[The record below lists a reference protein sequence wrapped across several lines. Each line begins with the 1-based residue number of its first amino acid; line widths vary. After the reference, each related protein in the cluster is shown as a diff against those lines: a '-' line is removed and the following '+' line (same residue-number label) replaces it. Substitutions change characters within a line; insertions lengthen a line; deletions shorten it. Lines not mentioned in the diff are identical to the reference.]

1 MAVAAGSAAGIG
13 VHGVLVGGE
22 RGARR
27 RSEARDTVVPHD
39 VTRPG
44 GVAGPDVGRVGVIRA
59 DRLDCGARLVT
70 ESMADARSV
79 TVGVWVGTGSRDEDD
94 AHSGAS
100 HFLEHLLFKGTPSWS
115 AVDIAESVD
124 EIGGDMNAFTTKEY
138 TAFYIRL
145 LAEDLPL
152 GLDVLGAIMTDP
164 ALRVDD
170 IDAERQVI
178 MDEILM
184 HADEPADFAAEQ
196 CTAALFPGHPLG
208 REVLGTAKS
217 VAILDQGEIR
227 SFFDTHY
234 LAGNLVVAAAGDVD
248 HDRLAVE
255 VGARFAERGGGASP
269 ERQAPDRPGEPLTVH
284 ERPTEQVHLVVGM
297 RCPGRHSPE
306 RWPLAVVNHVLGGGI
321 SSRLFQEV
329 RERRGLAYSI
339 WSERVHYDEVGTM
352 TVSVG
357 TAPEH
362 AREVLSL
369 VNGELDRMGEAG
381 LTARELAV
389 AKGHLRAETLLSL
402 EDSGA
407 RMSRIGSSLLLHG
420 HVLEVDEVLSKVDA
434 VNLDDVA
441 AVATTLADQTR
452 TLSVVGPFDPESP

>member
-1 MAVAAGSAAGIG
+1 MIRT
-13 VHGVLVGGE
+13 E
-22 RGARR
+22 RLA
-27 RSEARDTVVPHD
+27 
-39 VTRPG
+39 
-44 GVAGPDVGRVGVIRA
+44 
-59 DRLDCGARLVT
+59 CGARLVT
-70 ESMADARSV
+70 ESMAEARSV

-94 AHSGAS
+94 THSGAS

-115 AVDIAESVD
+115 AADIAEAVD

-152 GLDVLGAIMTDP
+152 GLDVLGAIMTNP

-184 HADEPADFAAEQ
+184 HADEPADFAAER
-196 CTAALFPGHPLG
+196 CTAALFPAHPLG
-208 REVLGTAKS
+208 REVLGTPQS
-217 VAILDQGEIR
+217 VASLDQREIR
-227 SFFDTHY
+227 TFFDTHY

-248 HDRLAVE
+248 HDRLAVD
-255 VGARFAERGGGASP
+255 VGARFADRGGGVSP
-269 ERQAPDRPGEPLTVH
+269 TRLAPDHPGEPLTVQA
-284 ERPTEQVHLVVGM
+284 RPTEQVHLVVGM
-297 RCPGRHSPE
+297 RAPGRHSEE
-306 RWPLAVVNHVLGGGI
+306 RWPLAVLNHVLGGGI

-339 WSERVHYDEVGTM
+339 WSERVHYEEVGTL

-362 AREVLSL
+362 AREVLAL

-407 RMSRIGSSLLLHG
+407 RMSRIGSSLLLHD

-434 VNLDDVA
+434 VTLDDVA
-441 AVATTLADQTR
+441 AVADTLASETR
-452 TLSVVGPFDPESP
+452 TLSVVGPFNPDGP

>member
-1 MAVAAGSAAGIG
+1 VI
-13 VHGVLVGGE
+13 
-22 RGARR
+22 
-27 RSEARDTVVPHD
+27 RSE
-39 VTRPG
+39 
-44 GVAGPDVGRVGVIRA
+44 
-59 DRLDCGARLVT
+59 RLDCGARLVT

-79 TVGVWVGTGSRDEDD
+79 TVGIWVGTGSRDEDD
-94 AHSGAS
+94 AHAGAS

-115 AVDIAESVD
+115 AEDIAEAVD

-196 CTAALFPGHPLG
+196 LMTAMFPAHPLG
-208 REVLGTAKS
+208 REVMGTPNS
-217 VAILDQGEIR
+217 VTSLDQRAIR
-227 SFFDTHY
+227 AFFDTHY

-248 HDRLAVE
+248 HDRLALE
-255 VGARFAERGGGASP
+255 VGARFAERSGGTKP
-269 ERQAPDRPGEPLTVH
+269 VRIAPDHPGDGLTVH
-284 ERPTEQVHLVVGM
+284 ERATEQVHLVVGV

-306 RWPLAVVNHVLGGGI
+306 RWPLAVLNHVLGGGI

-339 WSERVHYDEVGTM
+339 WSERVHYEEVGTM

-362 AREVLSL
+362 AREVLAL
-369 VNGELDRMGEAG
+369 VNDELDRMGETG

-389 AKGHLRAETLLSL
+389 AKAHLRAETLLSL

-407 RMSRIGSSLLLHG
+407 RMSRIGSSLLLHDQ
-420 HVLEVDEVLSKVDA
+420 VLEVEEVLSKVAA
-434 VNLDDVA
+434 VTLDDVA
-441 AVATTLADQTR
+441 AVAATLASQTR
-452 TLSVVGPFDPESP
+452 TLSVVGPFDPNRP

>member
-1 MAVAAGSAAGIG
+1 
-13 VHGVLVGGE
+13 
-22 RGARR
+22 
-27 RSEARDTVVPHD
+27 
-39 VTRPG
+39 
-44 GVAGPDVGRVGVIRA
+44 VIRTEV
-59 DRLDCGARLVT
+59 LECGARLVT
-70 ESMADARSV
+70 ESMVEARSV
-79 TVGVWVGTGSRDEDD
+79 TIGVWVGTGSRDEDD

-100 HFLEHLLFKGTPSWS
+100 HFLEHLLFKGTPKWS
-115 AVDIAESVD
+115 AADIAESVD

-145 LAEDLPL
+145 LADDLPL
-152 GLDVLGAIMTDP
+152 GLDVLGAIMTEP

-178 MDEILM
+178 LDEILM

-196 CTAALFPGHPLG
+196 CTAAMFPDHPLG
-208 REVLGTAKS
+208 REVLGTPPS
-217 VAILDQGEIR
+217 VESLDQLEIR
-227 SFFDTHY
+227 TFFDDHY
-234 LAGNLVVAAAGDVD
+234 RAGNLVVAAAGDVD
-248 HDRLAVE
+248 HEQLAVE
-255 VGARFAERGGGASP
+255 VNARFAGRSGGASP
-269 ERQAPDRPGEPLTVH
+269 ARVAPRHPGQALTVH

-297 RCPGRHSPE
+297 RAPGRHAPE
-306 RWPLAVVNHVLGGGI
+306 RWPLAVLNHVLGGGI

-339 WSERVHYDEVGTM
+339 WSERTHYEEVGAM

-362 AREVLSL
+362 AREVLAL
-369 VNGELDRMGEAG
+369 VHGELDRMGEKG
-381 LTARELAV
+381 ITARELTV

-420 HVLEVDEVLSKVDA
+420 QVLEVDEVLAKVDA
-434 VNLDDVA
+434 VTVDDVA
-441 AVATTLADQTR
+441 AVAAALATQTR
-452 TLSVVGPFDPESP
+452 TLSVVGPFEPDAS